1 MSESEF
7 SFESEENESESSCE
21 VEENKSPKTKYGKKK
36 DYEEKI
42 LILMSKARKAREF
55 SKKNLSKKTVGFTC
69 DSRARYVC
77 LAILKIKQIDWF
89 SNQWASILLQF
100 NF

>member
-21 VEENKSPKTKYGKKK
+21 VEDNKSPKTKYGKKK

-42 LILMSKARKAREF
+42 LISMSKARKVREF
-55 SKKNLSKKTVGFTC
+55 FAKKIYQKNSWIHLW
-69 DSRARYVC
+69 
-77 LAILKIKQIDWF
+77 Q
-89 SNQWASILLQF
+89 
-100 NF
+100 

>member
-42 LILMSKARKAREF
+42 LISMSKARKAREF
-55 SKKNLSKKTVGFTC
+55 SKKKLSKKQL
-69 DSRARYVC
+69 DSPVT
-77 LAILKIKQIDWF
+77 IEPDSIKK
-89 SNQWASILLQF
+89 NRT
-100 NF
+100 